1 MAQEANTIARP
12 YAEAVYRLATEQGT
26 LDGWSELLGFYA
38 AVMSDPA
45 VKGLTSNPQLTRARL
60 AELMLDIGEGRV
72 SVEGANFIRL
82 LVENGR
88 LNVLPE
94 IAAQFERLKQESQG
108 TLAVEVATAF
118 ALDAA
123 QVQALAEKLKAKLG
137 RDVSI
142 SSVEDPELVGGVRIR
157 AGDLV
162 IDGSV
167 QGQLRQLAKELG
179 I

>member
-12 YAEAVYRLATEQGT
+12 YAEAVYRLASDQGT

-38 AVMSDPA
+38 AVMSEPGISG
-45 VKGLTSNPQLTRARL
+45 VTSNPQLTRDRL
-60 AELMLDIGEGRV
+60 AELMLDIGADRV

-82 LVENGR
+82 LAENGR

-94 IAAQFERLKQESQG
+94 IATQYERLRQESQG

-118 ALDAA
+118 ALDAE
-123 QVQALAEKLKAKLG
+123 QQQALAQTLKARLG

-142 SSVEDPELVGGVRIR
+142 TSVQDPELIGGARIR